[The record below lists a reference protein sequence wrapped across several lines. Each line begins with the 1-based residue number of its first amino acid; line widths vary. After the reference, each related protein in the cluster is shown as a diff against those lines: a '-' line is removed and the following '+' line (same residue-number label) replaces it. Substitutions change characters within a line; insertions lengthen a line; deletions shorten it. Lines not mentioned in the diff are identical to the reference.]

1 MAEKTIT
8 QENLYID
15 TIDGLQKKLLLY
27 PSCEGENEINNIEYL
42 TFGALK
48 SVKYSDIVPD
58 KKYLKKDCGSIF
70 QNDKLSYYG
79 DGLLKS
85 KTLVDKDDFIRTTYE
100 YMRIPTYEELY
111 QLLYNC
117 ESLSIDF
124 GLINGNGEFTD
135 YGDVVIKGGINSGG
149 INKGIKIPFLPYYS
163 TSIIEGDT
171 NYIKYEEKG
180 THKKRVY
187 SYTQEGSYFKTVSAS
202 SSFHYWSDIYLLT
215 NTITSDCATAL
226 KIEITPTMV
235 KATDKQY
242 LYDTINPDVTNGDNS
257 TPVYA
262 DYVWW
267 YNKKEHKTYK
277 WGYAWTPEKHGLNP
291 EDWEIVYILDPTNVT
306 YSISKVLLENNES
319 CMVLPIYFEDIVD
332 INITNGEVQLRER
345 KFSEL
350 TQKANDS
357 SANLFLEIFQKI
369 PSINK
374 GIIQPYTFNLSP
386 TTTSFPLL
394 LQLVGGQ
401 QISIEL
407 STIIGYDDESVGG
420 KLKLIFHSEYGYM
433 CIDDSV
439 KNLLYKNNGIV
450 YFDTNKLF
458 SENKNINF
466 ALTINIEYDIP
477 QFFSGLPLPSI
488 YKPYYAKNL
497 TSISFE
503 ESSNYEG
510 FNYHIT
516 SFNEIHNGVGLYSE
530 SYVQTIDYIN
540 DEIEES
546 TENDTGSTETD
557 TGSTEDNEY
566 EKNTEEEFDVI
577 YFYNK
582 NNEIIKKG
590 SFFDVYNILPNDFAT
605 YGFRIDNE
613 YAIIP
618 KYKISECTQN
628 IQLSYTQSGKVEA
641 NYNLLNN
648 FSINRNKPLLLSD
661 FLDSTYYNVYTNSI
675 YIKKPLCNSFEND
688 IMYKSLEERF
698 YNIKYNDDISIKEN
712 LTILSTPNNIG
723 SLTYTDGK
731 FTKFTP
737 SNGFNLKNE
746 LGKNSREMR
755 YYVVNECFYEN
766 YIYNKE
772 LQIEGTLPFI
782 NLMGEKHS
790 DGCSNAEYYDLF
802 PNKVCFYETVKGDN
816 TKFIWVSKPEEYLIP
831 FFDMYPSIK
840 AMEAT
845 TTTGEYGGSYS
856 DTDVIGETYRYNKKA
871 PIALELKLN
880 ENDIVVSNHYFK
892 LKKSGADEYRYA
904 DTPPEGCK
912 RFYLIGVK
920 SRLCELDDKNY
931 KSELPYDPE
940 TPYNPKTT
948 PIGGNKIIQ
957 HTNSDTILVCYGI
970 VYDK

>member
-48 SVKYSDIVPD
+48 SVKYSDIAPD
-58 KKYLKKDCGSIF
+58 KKYVKKDCGSIF

-85 KTLVDKDDFIRTTYE
+85 ETLVDKDDFIRTTYE

-111 QLLYNC
+111 QLLYNRD
-117 ESLSIDF
+117 SLSIDF
-124 GLINGNGEFTD
+124 GLINGNGEITD

-163 TSIIEGDT
+163 TSIEGDT
-171 NYIKYEEKG
+171 NYIKYEEQG
-180 THKKRVY
+180 THKERIYNCKWRE
-187 SYTQEGSYFKTVSAS
+187 EGKYIEDLTAS
-202 SSFHYWSDIYLLT
+202 SSFFYWSDIYILT
-215 NTITSDCATAL
+215 NTITSTSDSDYATAL
-226 KIEITPTMV
+226 KIEIMPSKI
-235 KATDKQY
+235 KAIDKVY
-242 LYDTINPDVTNGDNS
+242 AGETTNPEVTNGNGS
-257 TPVYA
+257 MPTYN

-267 YNKKEHKTYK
+267 YNKKEHTTHKK
-277 WGYAWTPEKHGLNP
+277 GYIWAPGNEGLDP
-291 EDWEIVYILDPTNVT
+291 DDWEIVYILDTTNVT

-374 GIIQPYTFNLSP
+374 GKIQPYTFTLSP
-386 TTTSFPLL
+386 TTTSFPLF

-401 QISIEL
+401 QVSIEL
-407 STIIGYDDESVGG
+407 STIIGHDDESVSG
-420 KLKLIFHSEYGYM
+420 KLKLIFHSQYGYM

-439 KNLLYKNNGIV
+439 KNLLYMNSGIV

-466 ALTINIEYDIP
+466 TLTINIEYDIP

-503 ESSNYEG
+503 ETSNYEG

-516 SFNEIHNGVGLYSE
+516 SFNELHNGVGLYSE

-546 TENDTGSTETD
+546 TESDTGSTESD

-590 SFFDVYNILPNDFAT
+590 SFFDVYNILPKDFAT

-618 KYKISECTQN
+618 KYKIAECTQN
-628 IQLSYTQSGKVEA
+628 IQLSYTQSGKTET

-661 FLDSTYYNVYTNSI
+661 FLDSTYYNAYTNSI
-675 YIKKPLCNSFEND
+675 YIAGSLCNSFKYD
-688 IMYKSLEERF
+688 ITYKSLEERF
-698 YNIKYNDDISIKEN
+698 YNIKYNDDISIKGNVE
-712 LTILSTPNNIG
+712 IFSTKNGIG
-723 SLTYTDGK
+723 SLTYIDGK
-731 FTKFTP
+731 FTEFEL
-737 SNGFNLKNE
+737 SDGFDL
-746 LGKNSREMR
+746 LPEMK

-766 YIYNKE
+766 YIYNKK

-782 NLMGEKHS
+782 NLMEEKHS
-790 DGCSNAEYYDLF
+790 AGCSNAEYYDLF
-802 PNKVCFYETVKGDN
+802 PNTVCFYEKDDN
-816 TKFIWVSKPEEYLIP
+816 SKFIWVSKPEEYLIP

-840 AMEAT
+840 AMKDT
-845 TTTGEYGGSYS
+845 IGKEYGGSYS
-856 DTDVIGETYRYNKKA
+856 EGELNGEIYRYNKEA
-871 PIALELKLN
+871 PIAIELKI
-880 ENDIVVSNHYFK
+880 ENHVLTVSDHCFK
-892 LKKSGADEYRYA
+892 LKKSGANEYRYA
-904 DTPPEGCK
+904 DTPPEGCE
-912 RFYLIGVK
+912 RFYLIGLK
-920 SRLCELDDKNY
+920 SRLCELDDTSY
-931 KSELPYDPE
+931 TSELEY
-940 TPYNPKTT
+940 
-948 PIGGNKIIQ
+948 GNKIIQ